1 LKIICGSVVIMP
13 EWVKDALIK
22 RFDERS
28 IQSEKIRDM
37 EILKEQL
44 LAMEGGIISKITEDD
59 QQLVHDWLDLY
70 VRMTA
75 IQNEWLFMKGIQDGM
90 QLLMYLELDGDV

>member
-1 LKIICGSVVIMP
+1 
-13 EWVKDALIK
+13 
-22 RFDERS
+22 
-28 IQSEKIRDM
+28 
-37 EILKEQL
+37 
-44 LAMEGGIISKITEDD
+44 
-59 QQLVHDWLDLY
+59 LY